1 MGFDGGGEMME
12 KLSDCG
18 SNIQC
23 KSLERQPNFIW
34 EGVRQVGE
42 KEEMRND
49 VDFVQNKKCILER
62 FKNQVKR
69 RS

>member
-1 MGFDGGGEMME
+1 MME

-49 VDFVQNKKCILER
+49 VDFVQNKNCILER

>member
-1 MGFDGGGEMME
+1 MQKLGKTTKFYLGGGTA
-12 KLSDCG
+12 G
-18 SNIQC
+18 
-23 KSLERQPNFIW
+23 
-34 EGVRQVGE
+34 GE

>member
-1 MGFDGGGEMME
+1 ME

-23 KSLERQPNFIW
+23 KSLEREPNCIW

-42 KEEMRND
+42 KEEMRLILYRTKNVYWKD
-49 VDFVQNKKCILER
+49 SKIKLKEDLKVQVDQKSV
-62 FKNQVKR
+62 
-69 RS
+69 